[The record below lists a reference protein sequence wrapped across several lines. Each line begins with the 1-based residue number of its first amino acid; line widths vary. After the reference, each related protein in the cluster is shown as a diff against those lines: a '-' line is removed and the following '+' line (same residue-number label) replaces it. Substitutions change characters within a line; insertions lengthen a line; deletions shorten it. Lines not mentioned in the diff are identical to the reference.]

1 MIKKKKSIITLIIS
15 ILLVTLLNGCS
26 TISLLTQGEFDASG
40 YVQGIMDASYKGE
53 FDQYIKLTQ
62 DTQENATTA
71 YEAVMETKAEGFAN
85 YTAVTLNEEMK
96 AKFIEYS
103 KQIYQNSKY
112 EVSDAKKTD
121 KGFTVDIT
129 ISPMLILKSISNEG
143 KDYVADFNEKN
154 ANGDFTELSDEEF
167 AAEYAKGIMQIFE
180 NNIATIQ
187 YDEPV
192 TITVNVVLQE
202 DKVYTMEAEEF
213 TKIDSVI
220 LKTVEKQ

>member
-1 MIKKKKSIITLIIS
+1 MIKKKKSIITVIIS

-53 FDQYIKLTQ
+53 FDKYIKLTQ
-62 DTQENATTA
+62 DTEENAKTA
-71 YEAVMETKAEGFAN
+71 YEAVMETKAVGLAN
-85 YTAVTLNEEMK
+85 YTAVTLNDEMK
-96 AKFIEYS
+96 VKFIEYS
-103 KQIYQNSKY
+103 KQIYQKAKY

-121 KGFTVDIT
+121 KGFTVDIA
-129 ISPMLILKSISNEG
+129 ISPMLVLQSISNEG

-154 ANGDFTELSDEEF
+154 ANGDFAELSDDEF
-167 AAEYAKGIMQIFE
+167 AAEYGKGIMQIFE
-180 NNIATIQ
+180 NNIPTIQ

-220 LKTVEKQ
+220 LKQ